1 MAEGSGF
8 SNHFIGSRELG
19 MSAVLYADGVA
30 GADLAVP
37 SDDRRSLRII
47 AVAEGRVRDIARVR
61 HEARINSA
69 IHAADLDGDGKM
81 EIVYGLDDATLVVL
95 SR

>member
-1 MAEGSGF
+1 
-8 SNHFIGSRELG
+8 
-19 MSAVLYADGVA
+19 MSAVLYADGVV